1 MNEAFLDPTT
11 RLYAIC
17 AAVLVIKMSFTGYA
31 TAVLRNLKGVFI
43 SPEDYAF
50 RGKAPQPPDEQI
62 ERLRRAHRNDL
73 ENILPFLVVGLLAAR
88 SGAVGYRTAWWL
100 FVPFT
105 TVRVLHTMAYAFGI
119 QPWRSIL
126 FGIGDLALLAT
137 TLLLLITVIL

>member
-1 MNEAFLDPTT
+1 VNEAFLDPTT

-17 AAVLVIKMSFTGYA
+17 AAVLVIKMSLTGYA
-31 TAVLRNLKGVFI
+31 TAVLRNVKGVFI

-50 RGKAPQPPDEQI
+50 RGKPPRPADEQI
-62 ERLRRAHRNDL
+62 ERIRRAHHNDL
-73 ENILPFLVVGLLAAR
+73 ENILPFLVIGFLAAK
-88 SGAVGYRTAWWL
+88 SGAVGYSTAWWL

-105 TVRVLHTMAYAFGI
+105 TARILHTLFYAFGV

-137 TLLLLITVIL
+137 TVLLLISVIR